1 LKRSAMADL
10 IEVVIDSLRVSLTNQ
25 QRIVILKATK
35 EERYLPIWVGPF
47 EAEAITIA
55 LQEVEVARPQTHD
68 LLNKIFQLLK
78 ANLQK
83 VIISSLKDD
92 VFFASIIAEEGGNL
106 LEIDARPSDAIA
118 LALRAHIPIL
128 VESKVMDEAAI
139 EPETEEEE
147 STENETSIDLEEKK
161 TDEGIPKKRNANDGR
176 LSVFEDYL
184 KKRNVGKEPGEDE
197 KPQKDS
203 PDDKPKPS
211 NN

>member
-1 LKRSAMADL
+1 MADL

-68 LLNKIFQLLK
+68 LLNKVFQLLK

-92 VFFASIIAEEGGNL
+92 VFFATIIAEENGNL

-128 VESKVMDEAAI
+128 VDSKVMDEAAI
-139 EPETEEEE
+139 EPETEEE
-147 STENETSIDLEEKK
+147 SAENVTPADLEEKK
-161 TDEGIPKKRNANDGR
+161 ADEGIPKKRNANDGR
-176 LSVFEDYL
+176 LSVFEEYL
-184 KKRNVGKEPGEDE
+184 KNRNVGKEPGEDE

-203 PDDKPKPS
+203 P
-211 NN
+211 

>member
-1 LKRSAMADL
+1 MADL

-35 EERYLPIWVGPF
+35 DEHYLPIWVGPF

-68 LLNKIFQLLK
+68 LLNRIFHLLK

-92 VFFASIIAEEGGNL
+92 VFFATIVAEENGNL

-128 VESKVMDEAAI
+128 VDSKVMDEAAI
-139 EPETEEEE
+139 EPDSEEE
-147 STENETSIDLEEKK
+147 SKEDEATVDLEERK
-161 TDEGIPKKRNANDGR
+161 TNEGTPKKRNPNDGR
-176 LSVFEDYL
+176 LSVFEEYL
-184 KKRNVGKEPGEDE
+184 KKRNVGKDPGADE
-197 KPQKDS
+197 TPRKDN